1 MQPHALG
8 SLDARG
14 SGRMPVVGGEPEAG
28 IVQQVA
34 LRTRWSLHL
43 GGREAGGEPEVGLL
57 VHFCVT
63 RNRANVFMNQTF
75 CFGLNKI

>member
-1 MQPHALG
+1 
-8 SLDARG
+8 
-14 SGRMPVVGGEPEAG
+14 MPAVGGEPEAG

-34 LRTRWSLHL
+34 LRTHRSLHL
-43 GGREAGGEPEVGLL
+43 GGGGGGAGGGEPEVGLL

-63 RNRANVFMNQTF
+63 RNRADVFVKQTF

>member
-1 MQPHALG
+1 
-8 SLDARG
+8 
-14 SGRMPVVGGEPEAG
+14 MPVVEGEPEAG

-43 GGREAGGEPEVGLL
+43 GGLEVGREPEVGLL

-63 RNRANVFMNQTF
+63 RN
-75 CFGLNKI
+75 